1 MIPYQFAIL
10 RYRHSASAGELV
22 NIGLVMWVP
31 SEGRIL
37 HSLNDRYSRLTSFFA
52 GFDGTKYRKMVRRLN
67 RHFSDMSSGEAQLKL
82 FSKSSDGLNDL
93 LERLIH
99 RDDSSFQWSEIMAGI
114 SEKPDERLTE
124 LFVEFV
130 TKHEQRQ
137 TRDRRGEDDIWQNVD
152 AKLREKGLDIKLEK
166 DVQIQGKD
174 YSYKFKSGWTN
185 GTRQVLEPISFD
197 YLYQDAIVE
206 KATTWSGR
214 LFSLRNASDF
224 GMIGIVSKPRAS
236 ELFNAY
242 DRAMRI
248 LGDAPRVRRLITEDQ
263 VAEAIRVIEN
273 DLADH
278 K

>member
-52 GFDGTKYRKMVRRLN
+52 GFDGKFGYRKMVRRLN

-130 TKHEQRQ
+130 TKHMSSGKLV
-137 TRDRRGEDDIWQNVD
+137 DRRDEDDIWQNVD
-152 AKLREKGLDIKLEK
+152 AANCGRRDWISSWKRM
-166 DVQIQGKD
+166 
-174 YSYKFKSGWTN
+174 FKSRAKT
-185 GTRQVLEPISFD
+185 T
-197 YLYQDAIVE
+197 AINS
-206 KATTWSGR
+206 KAVGLTELAKSWN
-214 LFSLRNASDF
+214 LFL
-224 GMIGIVSKPRAS
+224 
-236 ELFNAY
+236 
-242 DRAMRI
+242 
-248 LGDAPRVRRLITEDQ
+248 LIIYICLQ
-263 VAEAIRVIEN
+263 
-273 DLADH
+273 
-278 K
+278 